1 MSACTNKTVLL
12 KDKHRGRTL
21 VGSESGTTP
30 RPAILCRGSSWGS
43 AVGRKS
49 CGWRLGEKDNV
60 EGQEGKA
67 KTRALWS
74 YFREAPHGVMQTH
87 GQPPRPS
94 MFAHLRLA
102 AARRGQGGPR
112 SEEPKLPKVG
122 SRVSPAT
129 VHKQHNGRMAAW
141 DNLNNGRGCRRP
153 SSPSWAPRQRQQVL
167 VHAFCRTVCMAIA
180 TLAAVNQFVF
190 AYLHIR
196 LKLSRTSRLQESF
209 FELFRDGGPALAAP
223 DRKLDGFK
231 SRVSLPLLAGC
242 LPCWFGSRPPLDE

>member
-1 MSACTNKTVLL
+1 MQGCELGGCCRPEELWLAIGG
-12 KDKHRGRTL
+12 KD
-21 VGSESGTTP
+21 
-30 RPAILCRGSSWGS
+30 
-43 AVGRKS
+43 
-49 CGWRLGEKDNV
+49 DV
-60 EGQEGKA
+60 EGQRGKA
-67 KTRALWS
+67 KTRGPLELFSRGASWS
-74 YFREAPHGVMQTH
+74 YANPWPAAPPLDVRASLISGWLPVCCSAQRT
-87 GQPPRPS
+87 
-94 MFAHLRLA
+94 
-102 AARRGQGGPR
+102 RG
-112 SEEPKLPKVG
+112 PKERGAQSGLSSISG
-122 SRVSPAT
+122 YGAQ
-129 VHKQHNGRMAAW
+129 QHNGRMAAW

>member
-1 MSACTNKTVLL
+1 LRADAGWVRIG
-12 KDKHRGRTL
+12 HH
-21 VGSESGTTP
+21 TT
-30 RPAILCRGSSWGS
+30 ASDIVQG
-43 AVGRKS
+43 VE
-49 CGWRLGEKDNV
+49 LGECCRPEELWLAIGGKGRRRGPGG
-60 EGQEGKA
+60 EGQDKGPLELFSRGA
-67 KTRALWS
+67 SWSHANPWPAAPPLDVRASQAGCSAQRTRGPKERGA
-74 YFREAPHGVMQTH
+74 QTSQS
-87 GQPPRPS
+87 GLSSISGYGAQ
-94 MFAHLRLA
+94 
-102 AARRGQGGPR
+102 
-112 SEEPKLPKVG
+112 
-122 SRVSPAT
+122 
-129 VHKQHNGRMAAW
+129 QHNGRMAAW